1 MSLEK
6 LKQLLASGAITQE
19 EFDELAKNVP
29 QEEESVEEEETDPEN
44 QEDTE
49 EETSEENPDVDTLIA
64 QAVQKAVDKVANK
77 MGNENKKLKEQLKE
91 EQKKNL
97 SAEEIRKMELEEKE
111 REILEKEQALRTES
125 NRIYALKALKKAALD
140 DGSEDT
146 FELLDLVLG
155 DDEEQISTKVKALE
169 KYKRRIE
176 ANKVESIYKKNG
188 RTPNKGLDGGS
199 VKNPYSKESF
209 NLTKQME
216 LESKNPDLA
225 KKLKASAA
233 Q

>member
-19 EFDELAKNVP
+19 EFDELAKNFS
-29 QEEESVEEEETDPEN
+29 QEESNEELETDEEK

-49 EETSEENPDVDTLIA
+49 EETKEDKPDMDTLIS

-77 MGNENKKLKEQLKE
+77 LGNENKKLKEQLKE
-91 EQKKNL
+91 EQKKHL
-97 SAEEIRKMELEEKE
+97 SAEEIKKLELEEKE

-146 FELLDLVLG
+146 FDLLDLVLG
-155 DDEEQISTKVKALE
+155 DDEEQISVKVKALE

-176 ANKVESIYKKNG
+176 ANKVESIYKQNG
-188 RTPNKGLDGGS
+188 RTPGKGSDGGS
-199 VKNPYSKESF
+199 AKNPYSKEHF
-209 NLTKQME
+209 NLTEQME
-216 LESKNPDLA
+216 LENKNPDLA